1 MFLFFSGVAVQ
12 AEPCLAR
19 KLLADIGQHYVLLH
33 SVSEKTKRDA
43 ARELERLFP
52 SNDYRR
58 FALQLSAEGYAVP
71 PSLLIRSFSQIDLD
85 ISAIKAGLPIQPIQ
99 ASVRRVLPSMLAGT
113 ECPSPLSDLPTMV
126 AAQKSIGGHG
136 TAKNAAS
143 SNRTLNA
150 QHAPGMLLP
159 LWLPSAPT
167 QLVLTLVAVLCSL
180 TAAAFLFSQ
189 RLRRVFGRRSR
200 LKRRSWTA
208 ELLVTHQQGDD
219 VENLTVSCV
228 DISTG
233 GMKFALNQAD
243 NLLQV
248 GSQIELHLPGRNI
261 WATIMWSNKFYCGV
275 AFQKRLSNRAFR
287 QITGGR

>member
-1 MFLFFSGVAVQ
+1 MFTFFSGVAVQ

-43 ARELERLFP
+43 ARELVRLFP
-52 SNDYRR
+52 SDDYHR

-71 PSLLIRSFSQIDLD
+71 PSLLIRSFSQIDLA
-85 ISAIKAGLPIQPIQ
+85 ISALKAGLPIQPIQ

-126 AAQKSIGGHG
+126 STQKSIGADG
-136 TAKNAAS
+136 TAINDAS
-143 SNRTLNA
+143 SDRALNA
-150 QHAPGMLLP
+150 QHSQGKLLP
-159 LWLPSAPT
+159 LWLIRAPT
-167 QLVLTLVAVLCSL
+167 PLFLILLFVLCAL
-180 TAAAFLFSQ
+180 IAGGFLFSQ

-200 LKRRSWTA
+200 LKRRSWA
-208 ELLVTHQQGDD
+208 ADLQVTHQQGDD
-219 VENLTVSCV
+219 VEDLTVSCV

-243 NLLQV
+243 NPLHV
-248 GSQIELHLPGRNI
+248 GSQIELHLPGRDV

-275 AFQKRLSNRAFR
+275 AFQKRLSNRTFR
-287 QITGGR
+287 QITGGK